1 MQIEN
6 ICQKLTFCHSVVPQ
20 NSITPHSGSSLAFLA
35 SVELPLD
42 PFSAGLLE
50 ASMATCNTG

>member
-1 MQIEN
+1 MCRQKIFA
-6 ICQKLTFCHSVVPQ
+6 KLTFCHSVVPQ

-50 ASMATCNTG
+50 ASMATFDTG